1 MPGSSRMPTGTAQS
15 PRTGPTKPP
24 ARTSER
30 VMTRTSQ
37 TPPLDSSPPGTGP
50 GINID
55 SDSPASAIGPAS
67 RRWSVHARGPT
78 RTTRLQPRPCHG
90 PRAPRDLAPAKHTEP
105 RRVEHS
111 PPFAATRHG
120 QQARILLRQ
129 PGDGVKD
136 CRTLAPL
143 PRSARPSTLHVY
155 CRRSSS
161 ARPKDHG
168 SLWYPTHSTASE
180 SLQRALSRPT
190 LRGVPRNLAGRTSP
204 DYLARPGTS
213 LLPTRIHCQ
222 GRTARQPVPSNSA
235 PWMLQKPGRS
245 GDSDTS

>member
-1 MPGSSRMPTGTAQS
+1 
-15 PRTGPTKPP
+15 
-24 ARTSER
+24 
-30 VMTRTSQ
+30 MTRTSQ

-143 PRSARPSTLHVY
+143 PRSARPSTLHVH

-180 SLQRALSRPT
+180 SLPRAPHGQHCAECRVN
-190 LRGVPRNLAGRTSP
+190 LRAGRRQTTWHARGPPFCLHASTARAGRRDNQSPPTVPHGCSRSP
-204 DYLARPGTS
+204 DGQE
-213 LLPTRIHCQ
+213 TRIH
-222 GRTARQPVPSNSA
+222 R
-235 PWMLQKPGRS
+235 
-245 GDSDTS
+245 DTSDP